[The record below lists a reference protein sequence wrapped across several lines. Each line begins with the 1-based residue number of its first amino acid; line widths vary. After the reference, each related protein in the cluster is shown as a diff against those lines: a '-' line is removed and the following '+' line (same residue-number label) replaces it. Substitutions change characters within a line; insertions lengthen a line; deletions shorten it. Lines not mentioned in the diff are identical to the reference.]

1 MLMQLTYGTMM
12 VVLTVFVQAAIIAL
26 ASSTLARTGEWLA
39 DPPHGLKILIALSV
53 LVLWM
58 VFGLSISAWVWAG
71 LFLLLDVINTIEEA
85 LYFSVVTFTTLGYGD
100 VSLSKDWRLLGSLSA
115 VNGLIIVGLNTAFLV
130 EVITRIRS
138 AQIETANQR
147 GSTL

>member
-1 MLMQLTYGTMM
+1 MQLTYGTMM
-12 VVLTVFVQAAIIAL
+12 VVLTVIVQAAIIAL
-26 ASSTLARTGEWLA
+26 ASSTLAKTGNWLA
-39 DPPHGLKILIALSV
+39 SPHHGFKMLVALSI

-71 LFLLLDVINTIEEA
+71 LFLLLDVISSVEEA

-100 VSLSKDWRLLGSLSA
+100 VTLDDNWRLLGSLSA

-130 EVITRIRS
+130 EVITRIRT
-138 AQIETANQR
+138 AQFESQEK
-147 GSTL
+147 GSVSV